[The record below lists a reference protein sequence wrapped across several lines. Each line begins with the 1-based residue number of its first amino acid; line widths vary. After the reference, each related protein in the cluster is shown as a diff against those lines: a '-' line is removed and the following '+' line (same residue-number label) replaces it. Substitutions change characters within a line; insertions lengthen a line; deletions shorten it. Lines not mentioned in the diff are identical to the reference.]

1 MNWRIPLFEEESN
14 NLSSTESRRRVSIP
28 EVVLSKKATSTIA
41 PQNPPK
47 TQAQN
52 KAAGFLHPPRLSLF
66 MMILHSLA
74 ARSIY
79 RKKPTPITRLVN
91 ETPGTRNRRNRDK
104 APSFLTHTFL
114 SKKSHA
120 HGRLASGAPQEPPNP
135 KISNEE
141 ISTPIPTSLIICC
154 DITDEDTLL
163 TPAWV
168 GFMYLGCGIPKYSF
182 RTCTRVQL
190 SVTVDQ
196 CVPKA

>member
-79 RKKPTPITRLVN
+79 RKKPTPITRLAN
-91 ETPGTRNRRNRDK
+91 ETPRTRNRRNRDK

-120 HGRLASGAPQEPPNP
+120 HGRLASGGRHKNPQ
-135 KISNEE
+135 
-141 ISTPIPTSLIICC
+141 
-154 DITDEDTLL
+154 
-163 TPAWV
+163 
-168 GFMYLGCGIPKYSF
+168 IPKSA
-182 RTCTRVQL
+182 TRKSPPQSPRL
-190 SVTVDQ
+190 
-196 CVPKA
+196 